1 MKRILILVMSL
12 VLLGGMVFAAAES
25 AQVIITTSV
34 GETTAN
40 SGIRVVESYT
50 GITTT
55 EFDTAFFSASSVLP
69 LATVVDTSTTA
80 TAGGFVVM
88 VRRPT
93 STTVTVSVS
102 GTPMAL
108 VGGTGIV
115 PTIPYM
121 ISATED
127 AVSVDY
133 ISSGTALITSYEA
146 NTVVDGILRDAKAF
160 TYNIPVSAS
169 APLGTY
175 SATVTFTI
183 TVG

>member
-1 MKRILILVMSL
+1 MKKMLKFVLGLLLVGS
-12 VLLGGMVFAAAES
+12 MVFADES
-25 AQVIITTSV
+25 AQVIISTVV

-55 EFDTAFFSASSVLP
+55 EFDTAFFSAGSVLP
-69 LATVVDTSTTA
+69 LATAITA
-80 TAGGFVVM
+80 ASGGFVVM

-115 PTIPYM
+115 PTIPYT
-121 ISATED
+121 ISGTESPD
-127 AVSVDY
+127 AVVYVNY
-133 ISSGTALITSYEA
+133 ISGGSTTPISYSA
-146 NTVVDGILRDAKAF
+146 NTVVGGILRDAKSF
-160 TYNIPVSAS
+160 IYEIPEAES

-175 SATVTFTI
+175 SATITFSI